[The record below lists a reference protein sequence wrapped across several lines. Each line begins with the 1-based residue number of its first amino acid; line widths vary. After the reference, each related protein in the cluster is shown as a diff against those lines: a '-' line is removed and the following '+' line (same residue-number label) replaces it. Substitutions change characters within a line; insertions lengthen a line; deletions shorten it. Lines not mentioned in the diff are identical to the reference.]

1 MNGKVKVETYDLSKD
16 YKALPVKKRV
26 RLIMIARTLLKI
38 QKENTVTLAV
48 ASSCEKQGYASVRI

>member
-1 MNGKVKVETYDLSKD
+1 MNGKVKVETYDFSKD

-38 QKENTVTLAV
+38 QKENTVTLAR
-48 ASSCEKQGYASVRI
+48 AGSCEKQRYISL